1 MDTWLYDV
9 LPFSINIENNFN
21 YIYPV
26 LHYITQLKHWLLIF
40 GNENESGTGFHNNF
54 FLQKVQILKILKLTL
69 FFNLPHL
76 LSE

>member
-40 GNENESGTGFHNNF
+40 GNENESGTGFHNIFFFTKGTNF
-54 FLQKVQILKILKLTL
+54 ENFKTYIVFQFAPPFI
-69 FFNLPHL
+69 
-76 LSE
+76 